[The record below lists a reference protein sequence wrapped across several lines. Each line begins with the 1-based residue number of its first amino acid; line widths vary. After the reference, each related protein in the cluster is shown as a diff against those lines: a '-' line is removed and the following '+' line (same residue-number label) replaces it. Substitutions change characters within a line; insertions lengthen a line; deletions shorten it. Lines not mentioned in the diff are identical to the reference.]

1 MLRGESSLGTSS
13 ALVFSYLTRFFSF
26 FLQCEALSKA
36 KENFDSD
43 QSYEKGVQGYN
54 KNSYDSA
61 SLLPQ
66 SNDVIRRIY
75 TLITFWASRR
85 K

>member
-1 MLRGESSLGTSS
+1 MLWTKLCIGFF
-13 ALVFSYLTRFFSF
+13 VFDPLSSF
-26 FLQCEALSKA
+26 FLHCGSWSQA

-75 TLITFWASRR
+75 TLVTF
-85 K
+85 